1 MSNGFLAAPRPARAR
16 LVLVVVAAVLVL
28 AVVLVVRG
36 AGAPRAQ
43 AAPQPAVPHASVAAT
58 GGSTAPAPAP
68 ASSAIPVRLVQGS
81 HRVNGVAVGYPHTE
95 AGAVSAAVEY
105 ATQLGS
111 TLDPDRAVAIGEVVA
126 DREAGV
132 TPSSFREGPINSRTH
147 LGLPT
152 TGPVLVG
159 ASMNLGPV
167 SYQIREVA
175 HNRITVLLLNYLT
188 VITPAQGM
196 RNLVVVIPC
205 TLAWSEGDWKLRVRS
220 DSDPDYADL
229 RYPPGSAQAVAAG
242 WLPVMA

>member
-1 MSNGFLAAPRPARAR
+1 MSNGFLAAPRPARVR
-16 LVLVVVAAVLVL
+16 VVLAVLPAVLVL
-28 AVVLVVRG
+28 AVVVVVRG
-36 AGAPRAQ
+36 TGMHRSQVAAAQ
-43 AAPQPAVPHASVAAT
+43 PAAPNALVPATRGSATPSPSSSAVPVQ
-58 GGSTAPAPAP
+58 
-68 ASSAIPVRLVQGS
+68 LVEGS
-81 HRVNGVAVGYPHTE
+81 HRVNGVAVGYPHTQ

-105 ATQLGS
+105 LTQLDS
-111 TLDPDRAVAIGEVVA
+111 TLDPDRAVAIADVIA
-126 DREAGV
+126 DREGGV
-132 TPSSFREGPINSRTH
+132 NPASFRQGTINSRTH

-152 TGPVLVG
+152 TGPVLTG

-205 TLAWSEGDWKLRVRS
+205 TLAWSLGDWKLRMRT
-220 DSDPDYADL
+220 DGDPDYAEL